1 MLLKDMSNA
10 YFMYLYIILL
20 RKIIFKYLKCAVMD
34 VSQYQFSFGTHQGR
48 NIIWIQF
55 KYQLSLKDALRERF
69 PSARYSSTHKAW
81 YLPDLATVRKE
92 LKLPLKTLEEQTFS
106 HISENNRLAVTQYC
120 NHLDLLAYSPH
131 TKRTYLQEFMQ
142 LLSLL
147 GNVSVNSLTPDR
159 LKDYFLYCLQKNE
172 LKEQSMNSKINA
184 IKFYFEKVLHR
195 EQMFFDIPRPK
206 SPLTLP
212 KMLSKNEI
220 VKLFS
225 VLENKKHRLILKLC
239 YGMGLR
245 VGEIVNLKIEH
256 IDSQSM
262 RVLIVNAKGKK
273 DRYTNLPESVLEDL
287 RAYYLEYRPKTW
299 LFEGA
304 YGGNYSIRSIQA
316 VFKSAMKKAKIT
328 KTIGIHGL
336 RHSYATHLI
345 EGGADIRFLQKL
357 LGHSN
362 LKTTQIYTHVTDVTL
377 SKIKSPLDGLSL

>member
-1 MLLKDMSNA
+1 
-10 YFMYLYIILL
+10 
-20 RKIIFKYLKCAVMD
+20 
-34 VSQYQFSFGTHQGR
+34 
-48 NIIWIQF
+48 
-55 KYQLSLKDALRERF
+55 
-69 PSARYSSTHKAW
+69 
-81 YLPDLATVRKE
+81 
-92 LKLPLKTLEEQTFS
+92 
-106 HISENNRLAVTQYC
+106 
-120 NHLDLLAYSPH
+120 
-131 TKRTYLQEFMQ
+131 
-142 LLSLL
+142 
-147 GNVSVNSLTPDR
+147 
-159 LKDYFLYCLQKNE
+159 
-172 LKEQSMNSKINA
+172 
-184 IKFYFEKVLHR
+184 
-195 EQMFFDIPRPK
+195 
-206 SPLTLP
+206 
-212 KMLSKNEI
+212 MLSKNEI

-245 VGEIVNLKIEH
+245 VSEIVNLKVEH

-336 RHSYATHLI
+336 RHGYATHLI

-377 SKIKSPLDGLSL
+377 SKIKSPLDGLFL